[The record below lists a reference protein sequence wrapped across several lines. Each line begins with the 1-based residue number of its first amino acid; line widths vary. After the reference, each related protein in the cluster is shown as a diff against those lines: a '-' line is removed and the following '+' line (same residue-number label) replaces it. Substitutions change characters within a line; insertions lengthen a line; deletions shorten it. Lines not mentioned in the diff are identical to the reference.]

1 MLKELVSHADRL
13 FFISPDRNSGDGLLT
28 LPTLIR
34 MIFDLN
40 LLAEV

>member
-1 MLKELVSHADRL
+1 MLTGS

-34 MIFDLN
+34 MVFEPNPLT
-40 LLAEV
+40 EV